1 MSNPEFVSTGVPQ
14 GSILGPLLFLIH
26 INDISTLLKS
36 SDILLYADDMVIFS
50 SHKNPQYL
58 REVLN
63 ADFQNLLR
71 WLRSND
77 LIINL
82 KPGKTETI
90 LFATA

>member
-1 MSNPEFVSTGVPQ
+1 
-14 GSILGPLLFLIH
+14 
-26 INDISTLLKS
+26 
-36 SDILLYADDMVIFS
+36 MVIFS

-58 REVLN
+58 REVSN

-90 LFATA
+90 LFATAQKLKQINHLEIAGRG